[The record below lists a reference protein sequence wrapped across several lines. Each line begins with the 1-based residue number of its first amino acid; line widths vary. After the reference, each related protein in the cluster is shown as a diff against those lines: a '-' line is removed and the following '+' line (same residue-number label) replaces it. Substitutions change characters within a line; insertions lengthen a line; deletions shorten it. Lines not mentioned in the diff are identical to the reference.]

1 MKIPYRHVSIHW
13 FDAQSSCEWKDMSE
27 VEDQKLALCIST
39 GFIVNDNKEA
49 ITLVTDFAS
58 SNRIDIDSI
67 GNTIV
72 IPKSCIV
79 KQIAHTLAR
88 DNSDENN

>member
-79 KQIAHTLAR
+79 
-88 DNSDENN
+88 

>member
-72 IPKSCIV
+72 IHKSCIV
-79 KQIAHTLAR
+79 KQIDHTLAR

>member
-39 GFIVNDNKEA
+39 GFIVNDTGGYVDVN
-49 ITLVTDFAS
+49 
-58 SNRIDIDSI
+58 
-67 GNTIV
+67 
-72 IPKSCIV
+72 
-79 KQIAHTLAR
+79 
-88 DNSDENN
+88 NSGGSYIFYAVAT